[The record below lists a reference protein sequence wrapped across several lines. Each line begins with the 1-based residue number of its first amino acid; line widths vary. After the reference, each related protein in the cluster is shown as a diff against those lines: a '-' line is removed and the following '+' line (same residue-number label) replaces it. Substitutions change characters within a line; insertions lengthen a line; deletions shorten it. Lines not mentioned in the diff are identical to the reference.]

1 MYIYKRMKLIASSNM
16 NYNNCLKPSTL
27 KENKYRATI
36 ECNHEQLG
44 NIFQIYSYISCSMEQ
59 LIMNISPATQK
70 RKKTHCGSFVTVKLF
85 SVPDTV
91 KDI

>member
-1 MYIYKRMKLIASSNM
+1 
-16 NYNNCLKPSTL
+16 
-27 KENKYRATI
+27 
-36 ECNHEQLG
+36 
-44 NIFQIYSYISCSMEQ
+44 MEQ